1 MYYVTTK
8 TGGTVVIGQ
17 HKFHAGQFTPFEK
30 VPADVR
36 KYEKSLVTISK
47 DDPFAMKAEGVV
59 VQPVTKNGVHA
70 GDPDAEAK
78 AKADAEAAEAEA
90 KVKAKADAA
99 EAEAKAK
106 AEAEAVEAAK
116 NESGGK
122 GGNK

>member
-17 HKFHAGQFTPFEK
+17 HKFHAGQSTPFEK

-36 KYEKSLVTISK
+36 KYEKSLVTITK

-59 VQPVTKNGVHA
+59 VQPVTKNGAQA

-78 AKADAEAAEAEA
+78 
-90 KVKAKADAA
+90 VKAEADAA

-106 AEAEAVEAAK
+106 ADAEAVEAAK
-116 NESGGK
+116 NESGGR